1 MAGLGLWLGGGT
13 TVLPIRVVV
22 RWRHRHTP
30 DLEYCVTLHLFNSN
44 NFVTSAALA
53 EVCALPS
60 AIFWLFLIFPAIMVN
75 YNNRFY
81 IVFLICLN
89 NLVKK
94 STYFSNY
101 F

>member
-1 MAGLGLWLGGGT
+1 MAGMGLWLGAGT

-53 EVCALPS
+53 EVCARLS
-60 AIFWLFLIFPAIMVN
+60 VILALRCHKMLSLHVYRLVHRLF
-75 YNNRFY
+75 
-81 IVFLICLN
+81 
-89 NLVKK
+89 
-94 STYFSNY
+94 
-101 F
+101 